1 MGSDPLFTKSENHYS
16 YSAYADP
23 AMAASFDA
31 RRFGGPIGQ
40 ILLADQERVLAQF
53 LGDVSNRRILDM
65 ATGTG
70 RAALALAHRGAIVTG
85 VDASREML
93 SVARTRAADA
103 GLSIEFSEGDAHAL
117 PYADRTFDAV
127 VCLRMLMHV
136 PDWRKALSELCRV
149 SGHVL
154 LFDYPA
160 RSSAAAGQA
169 MWRKAALRFGRNVE
183 AYRVFSHADIARELD
198 RHGFRIVSVHKQ
210 FVLPIALHKAIG
222 STGLTRGLEGI
233 LARVGMLRLA
243 GSPVTIAAKRC
254 AS

>member
-1 MGSDPLFTKSENHYS
+1 MGSDPIFTKSENHYS

-31 RRFGGPIGQ
+31 KRFGGPIGQ
-40 ILLADQERVLAQF
+40 ILLADQERVLAEF

-70 RAALALAHRGAIVTG
+70 RAALALAQRGALVTG

-93 SVARTRAADA
+93 SVARTRAAAA
-103 GLSIEFSEGDAHAL
+103 GLSIEFVEGDAHAL
-117 PYADRTFDAV
+117 QYADRAFDAV

-149 SGHVL
+149 SADVL

-160 RSSAAAGQA
+160 RSSAAAAQA
-169 MWRKAALRFGRNVE
+169 MWRKAALRFGRQVE
-183 AYRVFSHADIARELD
+183 AYRVFSRDDISRELD

-222 STGLTRGLEGI
+222 STGLTRSLEGI
-233 LARVGMLRLA
+233 LARVGILRLA
-243 GSPVTIAAKRC
+243 GSPVTVAAKRC

>member
-1 MGSDPLFTKSENHYS
+1 MGSDPLFTKTENHYS
-16 YSAYADP
+16 YAAYADP

-31 RRFGGPIGQ
+31 KRFGGPIGQ
-40 ILLADQERVLAQF
+40 ILLADQERVLAEF
-53 LGDVSNRRILDM
+53 LGDVANRRILDM

-70 RAALALAHRGAIVTG
+70 RAALALARRGAIVTG

-103 GLSIEFSEGDAHAL
+103 GLSIEFAEGDAHAL
-117 PYADRTFDAV
+117 PYPDRAFDDV

-149 SGHVL
+149 SGHLL

-160 RSSAAAGQA
+160 RTSAAAAQA
-169 MWRKAALRFGRNVE
+169 IWRKAALRFGRKVE
-183 AYRVFSHADIARELD
+183 AYRVFSHNDIARELD
-198 RHGFRIVSVHKQ
+198 RHGFRIASVHKQ
-210 FVLPIALHKAIG
+210 FVLPIALHKTIA
-222 STGLTRGLEGI
+222 SPGLTRGLEGM
-233 LARVGMLRLA
+233 LARVGMLTLA

-254 AS
+254 AF